1 MPIRIGINGFGRIGR
16 LFARV
21 ALARPEF
28 SVRQINDPG
37 GDAATFAHLLSFDSV
52 HGRLNPPA
60 TPSED
65 GKRLQMGDHQ
75 PRMFASCD
83 VQSLDWS
90 QCDWVLE
97 SSGVL
102 RQYDALQGFINQG
115 AGRVLMS
122 APATDERIP
131 NLVMGVNHQ
140 QLDANAP
147 RIITAASCTT
157 NCLAPL
163 VKVVHERFRIVHG
176 SMTTIHAMTSDQSL
190 LDAPHSDWRRARTSA
205 NSLIPTKTGAAAAIG
220 RIFPEL
226 SGRLDG
232 HAVRIPLPQG
242 SLTDAVFEVATKTD
256 ADEVNDALRQAA
268 AGPLAGILGYEQR
281 PLVSVDFR
289 GDPRSSIVDARS
301 TLVING
307 TQVKVFSWYDNEWG
321 YVNRVADLMA
331 YRA

>member
-28 SVRQINDPG
+28 TLVQINDPG

-60 TPSED
+60 SPSED
-65 GKRLQMGDHQ
+65 GKRLHFGDHQ
-75 PRMFASCD
+75 PLLYATRD

-90 QCDWVLE
+90 DCDWVLE

-102 RQYDALQGFINQG
+102 RQYEALQGFIHQG
-115 AGRVLMS
+115 AKRVLMS
-122 APATDERIP
+122 APSTDERIP
-131 NLVMGVNHQ
+131 NLVVGVNHQ
-140 QLDANAP
+140 QLHDEAP
-147 RIITAASCTT
+147 QVITAASCTT

-163 VKVVHERFRIVHG
+163 VKVIHEAFRIVHG
-176 SMTTIHAMTSDQSL
+176 SMTTIHAMTNDQSL
-190 LDAPHSDWRRARTSA
+190 LDAPHSDLRRARTSA

-226 SGRLDG
+226 AGRLDG

-256 ADEVNDALRQAA
+256 AKAVNRALQQAA
-268 AGPLAGILGYEQR
+268 NGPLAGILGYEER

-289 GDPRSSIVDARS
+289 GDPRSSIVDALS
-301 TLVING
+301 TLVVNG

-321 YVNRVADLMA
+321 YVNRVADLMEYA
-331 YRA
+331 S